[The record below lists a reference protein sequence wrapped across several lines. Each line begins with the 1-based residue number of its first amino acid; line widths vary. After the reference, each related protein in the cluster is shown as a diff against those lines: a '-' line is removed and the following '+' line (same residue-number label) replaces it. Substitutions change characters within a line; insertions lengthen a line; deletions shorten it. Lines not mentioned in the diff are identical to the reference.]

1 MKKIFPLM
9 IALVFS
15 FQARVHADEG
25 MWLLSLIGQVNMDEM
40 TEMGLQ
46 LTAEQIYS
54 INQAS
59 LKDAV
64 GALDRGS
71 CTAELVS
78 PDGLLLTNHHCG
90 YGEIQSHSSL
100 EHDYLKD
107 GFWAMTRDEELP
119 NEGKTITF
127 LVRMEEVTDRI
138 APELNE
144 EMAMQA
150 RASKIR
156 SLTET
161 ITEEATEGTHYEAR
175 VRSMFNGN
183 RFFLF
188 VTETYRDVRLV
199 GAPPESIGKFGH
211 DTDNWMWPRHTGDFS
226 MFRVYTGPDGLPA
239 DYSADNVPMKS
250 KHYLPISM
258 DGYEK
263 GDFTMVMGF
272 PGSTSRYMT
281 SWEIQESLEI
291 DHPIRIQVRGIKLDL
306 MMQDMQADEKVRI
319 QYASKHSRSS
329 NYWKNSIGMSKG
341 LKKLNV
347 TEKKRKIEA
356 DFTAWVNQ
364 DEERKALYGNALND
378 IQTAVEGR
386 AELQVASSYMIE
398 AYFLGMETVMFGR
411 SLRELEMTLAD
422 PEPDQEQIAKITT
435 GLKESA
441 ERFYKDYNPPT
452 DKKVMTAMVNLMI
465 EEVADEYQPSSILEV
480 KTKYKGDAVKYV
492 DNYFKKSILTDQT
505 RYNAFMDNPSL
516 KVLKKDPGYQ
526 AVLAS
531 QKLYEIG
538 GKMAQFEEGYS
549 RGTRLF
555 LKGLVEMSPEKDFY
569 SDANSTMRMNYGVVG
584 DYYPRDA
591 VLYTHYTTL
600 KGVMEK
606 EDPNNFEF
614 VVPDRL
620 KEFYKSKD
628 YGPYGVDGTLNIC
641 FTSNNDITGGN
652 SGSPV
657 MNGNGELLGIA
668 FDGNWEA
675 MSGDVAFE
683 TELQKCINV
692 DIRYV
697 LFVIDKYA
705 GAKHLVDEMTLVSSP
720 AEEAEPAQEA
730 APAEEAVPVAEATT
744 VE

>member
-1 MKKIFPLM
+1 MKKIFLLAT
-9 IALVFS
+9 ALVFS
-15 FQARVHADEG
+15 FQTRVHADEG
-25 MWLLSLIGQVNMDEM
+25 MWLLSLIAQVNMDEM

-54 INQAS
+54 VNQAS
-59 LKDAV
+59 IKDAI

-90 YGEIQSHSSL
+90 YGEIQNHSSL

-107 GFWAMTRDEELP
+107 GFWAMTREEELP

-138 APELNE
+138 VPELNE
-144 EMAMQA
+144 QMGMQE
-150 RASKIR
+150 RASRVR
-156 SLTET
+156 SLTEE
-161 ITEEATEGTHYEAR
+161 IVAEATEGNAYEAQ

-183 RFFLF
+183 RYFLF

-226 MFRVYTGPDGLPA
+226 IFRVYTAPDGTPA
-239 DYSADNVPMKS
+239 DYSPDNVPLKS

-258 DGYEK
+258 KGYEK
-263 GDFTMVMGF
+263 GDFAMVMGF

-291 DHPIRIQVRGIKLDL
+291 DHPIRIQVRGIKQDL
-306 MMQDMQADEKVRI
+306 MMEDMLASEKVRI

-329 NYWKNSIGMSKG
+329 NYWKNSIGMMQA
-341 LKKLNV
+341 LKKLNI
-347 TEKKRKIEA
+347 TEKKQKEEEE
-356 DFTAWVNQ
+356 FTRWVNLNE
-364 DEERKALYGNALND
+364 DRKALYGSALSD

-386 AELQVASSYMIE
+386 RELQIASSYIVE
-398 AYFLGMETVMFGR
+398 AYFLGMETVLFGR
-411 SLRELEMTLAD
+411 SLRELQMVLSD
-422 PEPDQEQIAKITT
+422 PEPDPEQIGRITEA
-435 GLKESA
+435 LKERA
-441 ERFYKDYNPPT
+441 EGFFKDYNAPT
-452 DKKVMTAMVNLMI
+452 DKKVMTAMIGILINELD
-465 EEVADEYQPSSILEV
+465 DEFLPSSILEV
-480 KTKYKGDAVKYV
+480 KNKYKGDAAKYV
-492 DNYFKKSILTDQT
+492 DNYFKKSILTDQA

-516 KVLKKDPGYQ
+516 KALEKDPGYK
-526 AVLAS
+526 AVIAS
-531 QKLYEIG
+531 QKLYEVG
-538 GKMAQFEEGYS
+538 GMMAQFEESYQ
-549 RGTRLF
+549 RGARLY
-555 LKGLVEMSPEKDFY
+555 LKGLVEMYPDRDFY
-569 SDANSTMRMNYGVVG
+569 SDANSTMRMNYGTVG

-591 VLYTHYTTL
+591 VLYKHYTTL
-600 KGVMEK
+600 TGVMEK
-606 EDPNNFEF
+606 EDPDNFEF
-614 VVPDRL
+614 VVSDRL
-620 KEFYKSKD
+620 KEFYETKD
-628 YGPYGVDGTLNIC
+628 YGPYGVDGSLNVC
-641 FTSNNDITGGN
+641 FTTNNDITGGN

-657 MNGNGELLGIA
+657 MNAHGELIGIA

-683 TELQKCINV
+683 PELQKCINV

-705 GAKHLVDEMTLVSSP
+705 GAGHLVDEMTLVD
-720 AEEAEPAQEA
+720 
-730 APAEEAVPVAEATT
+730 
-744 VE
+744 

>member
-1 MKKIFPLM
+1 MRKLFLLVTG
-9 IALVFS
+9 LVFA
-15 FQARVHADEG
+15 FQVRVHADEG
-25 MWLLSLIGQVNMDEM
+25 MWLLSLIGQMNMDEM

-64 GALDRGS
+64 GALDGGS

-90 YGEIQSHSSL
+90 YGEIQSHSSV
-100 EHDYLKD
+100 EHDYLKN

-119 NEGKTITF
+119 NEGKTISF
-127 LVRMEEVTDRI
+127 LVRMEEVSDRI
-138 APELNE
+138 VPELNE
-144 EMAMQA
+144 EMNSQA

-161 ITEEATEGTHYEAR
+161 IAAEATEGTHYEAR

-188 VTETYRDVRLV
+188 VIETYRDVRLV

-226 MFRVYTGPDGLPA
+226 MFRVYTGPDGMPA
-239 DYSADNVPMKS
+239 DYSTENIPLKP
-250 KHYLPISM
+250 KHHLPISM
-258 DGYEK
+258 KGYEK
-263 GDFTMVMGF
+263 GDFTMVLGF

-281 SWEIQESLEI
+281 SWEIQESLEV
-291 DHPIRIQVRGIKLDL
+291 DHPIRIQVRGVKQDL
-306 MMQDMQADEKVRI
+306 MMEDMLADDKVRI
-319 QYASKHSRSS
+319 QYSSKHSRSS

-341 LKKLNV
+341 LKKLKV
-347 TEKKRKIEA
+347 ADKKQELEAAFTE
-356 DFTAWVNQ
+356 WVNQ
-364 DEERKALYGNALND
+364 DAERKALYGNALTD
-378 IQTAVEGR
+378 IQSAVEGR
-386 AELQVASSYMIE
+386 KEFQVASSYVIE
-398 AYFLGMETVMFGR
+398 AYFLGMETVMAGR
-411 SLRELEMTLAD
+411 NLRQLEMAMAE
-422 PEPDQEQIAKITT
+422 PEPDQEEVQRIASA
-435 GLKESA
+435 LKESSA
-441 ERFYKDYNPPT
+441 RFFKDYNAPT
-452 DKKVMTAMVNLMI
+452 DKKIMTAMVDLLI
-465 EEVADEYQPSSILEV
+465 SELDDEYLPSSIKEV
-480 KTKYKGDAVKYV
+480 KAKYKGNAAKYV
-492 DNYFKKSILTDQT
+492 DNYFKKSFLTDQS

-516 KVLKKDPGYQ
+516 KVLRKDPGYK
-526 AVLAS
+526 AVQAS
-531 QKLYEIG
+531 QILYEIG
-538 GKMAQFEEGYS
+538 GKMGQFEESYA
-549 RGTRLF
+549 RGSRLF
-555 LKGLVEMSPEKDFY
+555 LKGLVEMYPEKDFY
-569 SDANSTMRMNYGVVG
+569 SDANSTIRMNYGVVG
-584 DYYPRDA
+584 DYFARDA

-600 KGVMEK
+600 EGVMEK

-614 VVPDRL
+614 VVSDRL
-620 KEFYKSKD
+620 KELYEAKD
-628 YGPYGVDGTLNIC
+628 YGRYGVDGQMNVC

-657 MNGNGELLGIA
+657 MNAHGELLGLA

-705 GAKHLVDEMTLVSSP
+705 GAGHLVEEMTLVD
-720 AEEAEPAQEA
+720 
-730 APAEEAVPVAEATT
+730 
-744 VE
+744 

>member
-1 MKKIFPLM
+1 MKKIVLLAA
-9 IALVFS
+9 ALIFS
-15 FQARVHADEG
+15 IQTRVHADEG
-25 MWLLSLIGQVNMDEM
+25 MWLLSLIAQVNMDEM

-46 LTAEQIYS
+46 LTSEQIYS

-90 YGEIQSHSSL
+90 YGEIQNHSSL

-127 LVRMEEVTDRI
+127 LVRMEEVTERI
-138 APELNE
+138 VPELNE
-144 EMAMQA
+144 QMGMQE
-150 RASKIR
+150 RASLVR
-156 SLTET
+156 SIMEE
-161 ITEEATEGTHYEAR
+161 ITSEATEGNDYEAQ

-183 RFFLF
+183 RYFLF
-188 VTETYRDVRLV
+188 VTLTYRDIRLV

-226 MFRVYTGPDGLPA
+226 MFRVYTAPDGSPA
-239 DYSADNVPMKS
+239 DYSPENVPLKS
-250 KHYLPISM
+250 KHYLHISLK
-258 DGYEK
+258 GYEK
-263 GDFTMVMGF
+263 GDFAMVMGF

-306 MMQDMQADEKVRI
+306 MMEDMMADEKVRI

-329 NYWKNSIGMSKG
+329 NYWKNSIGMSKA
-341 LKKLNV
+341 LKKLKI
-347 TEKKRKIEA
+347 TEKKQKEEA
-356 DFTAWVNQ
+356 DFTQWIEQ
-364 DEERKALYGNALND
+364 DEERKALYGNALSD
-378 IQTAVEGR
+378 IQTTVESR
-386 AELQVASSYMIE
+386 KDLQITSSYIIE

-411 SLRELEMTLAD
+411 SLRELQMVLSD
-422 PEPDQEQIAKITT
+422 PEPDQEQIDRVTAA
-435 GLKESA
+435 LKERA
-441 ERFYKDYNPPT
+441 EGFFKDYNAPT
-452 DKKVMTAMVNLMI
+452 DKKVMTAMIGILI
-465 EEVADEYQPSSILEV
+465 DELDDEYLPSSILEV
-480 KTKYKGDAVKYV
+480 KNKYKGDAAKYV
-492 DNYFKKSILTDQT
+492 DNYFKKSILTDQA

-516 KVLKKDPGYQ
+516 KALEKDPGYQ
-526 AVLAS
+526 AFLGS
-531 QKLYEIG
+531 QVLYELG
-538 GKMAQFEEGYS
+538 GKMAQLEESYQ
-549 RGTRLF
+549 RGARLY
-555 LKGLVEMSPEKDFY
+555 LKGLIEMYPEKDFY

-584 DYYPRDA
+584 DYFPRDA
-591 VLYTHYTTL
+591 VLYKHYTTL
-600 KGVMEK
+600 EGVMEK

-614 VVPDRL
+614 VVSEKL

-628 YGPYGVDGTLNIC
+628 YGPYGVDGTLNVC
-641 FTSNNDITGGN
+641 FTTNNDITGGN

-657 MNGNGELLGIA
+657 MNANGELIGIA

-683 TELQKCINV
+683 PELQKCINV

-705 GAKHLVDEMTLVSSP
+705 GADHLVDEMTLV
-720 AEEAEPAQEA
+720 E
-730 APAEEAVPVAEATT
+730 
-744 VE
+744 

>member
-1 MKKIFPLM
+1 MRKFFLLS
-9 IALVFS
+9 IAFVLT
-15 FQARVHADEG
+15 FQVKVLADEG

-46 LTAEQIYS
+46 LTADQIYS
-54 INQAS
+54 INHAS

-90 YGEIQSHSSL
+90 YGEIQNHSSV

-107 GFWAMTRDEELP
+107 GFWAMSRDEELP

-138 APELNE
+138 VPELNE
-144 EMAMQA
+144 EMGMQE
-150 RASKIR
+150 RASKVR
-156 SLTET
+156 SLSEV
-161 ITEEATEGTHYEAR
+161 ITNEATEGNHYEAV

-183 RFFLF
+183 RYFLF
-188 VTETYRDVRLV
+188 VTETYRDIRLV

-226 MFRVYTGPDGLPA
+226 MFRVYTGPDGKPA
-239 DYSADNVPMKS
+239 DYSPDNIPLKS
-250 KHYLPISM
+250 KYYLPISM
-258 DGYEK
+258 KGYDK
-263 GDFTMVMGF
+263 GDFAMVMGF

-291 DHPIRIQVRGIKLDL
+291 DHPVRIQVRGIKLGL
-306 MMQDMQADEKVRI
+306 MMEDMQKDEKVRI

-329 NYWKNSIGMSKG
+329 NYWKNSIGMMEA
-341 LKKLNV
+341 LKKLKV
-347 TEKKRKIEA
+347 TEQKQQQEA
-356 DFTAWVNQ
+356 EFTEWVNQ
-364 DEERKALYGNALND
+364 DVERQAEYGNALSD
-378 IQTAVEGR
+378 IHTAIEGR
-386 AELQVASSYMIE
+386 KDLQRASSYIIE

-411 SLRELEMTLAD
+411 NLRELEMALAD
-422 PEPDQEQIAKITT
+422 PEPDQDQIEKITAA
-435 GLKESA
+435 LKESA
-441 ERFYKDYNPPT
+441 EGFFKDYNPPT
-452 DKKVMTAMVNLMI
+452 DEKIMTAMINVLI
-465 EEVADEYQPSSILEV
+465 EELDDEYLPASMLEV
-480 KTKYKGDAVKYV
+480 KTKYKGDAIKYV
-492 DNYFKKSILTDQT
+492 EHYFKKSILTDQA

-516 KVLKKDPGYQ
+516 KELRKDPGYQ

-531 QKLYEIG
+531 QVLYEIG
-538 GKMAQFEEGYS
+538 GKMAQFEEGYN
-549 RGTRLF
+549 RGTRLY
-555 LKGLVEMSPEKDFY
+555 LKGLIEMHPEKDFY
-569 SDANSTMRMNYGVVG
+569 SDANSTMRLTYGSVG

-591 VLYTHYTTL
+591 VLYTHFTTL

-614 VVPDRL
+614 VVSPKL
-620 KEFYKSKD
+620 KELYKAKD
-628 YGPYGVDGTLNIC
+628 FGPYGENGTLHVC
-641 FTSNNDITGGN
+641 FTTNNDITGGN

-657 MNGNGELLGIA
+657 INGNGELLGLA

-683 TELQKCINV
+683 PNLQKCINV

-705 GAKHLVDEMTLVSSP
+705 GAKHLVDEMTLVY
-720 AEEAEPAQEA
+720 
-730 APAEEAVPVAEATT
+730 
-744 VE
+744 

>member
-1 MKKIFPLM
+1 MKKFFLLLT
-9 IALVFS
+9 ALVFT

-54 INQAS
+54 VNQSS

-127 LVRMEEVTDRI
+127 LVRMEEVTDQI
-138 APELNE
+138 VPELNE
-144 EMAMQA
+144 NMGMQE
-150 RASKIR
+150 RTSKVR
-156 SLTET
+156 SLTEAIAT
-161 ITEEATEGTHYEAR
+161 EATEGNDYEAR

-183 RFFLF
+183 RYFLF
-188 VTETYRDVRLV
+188 ITQTYRDVRLV

-226 MFRVYTGPDGLPA
+226 MFRVYTAPDGSPA
-239 DYSADNVPMKS
+239 EYSPENIPLKS
-250 KHYLPISM
+250 KHHLPISTK
-258 DGYEK
+258 GYEM
-263 GDFTMVMGF
+263 GDFTMVMGY
-272 PGSTSRYMT
+272 PGGTSRYMT
-281 SWEIQESLEI
+281 SWEVQESLEI
-291 DHPIRIQVRGIKLDL
+291 DHPIRIQVRGIKLEL
-306 MMQDMQADEKVRI
+306 MMEDMQASEKVRI

-329 NYWKNSIGMSKG
+329 NYWKNSIGMMQA
-341 LKKLNV
+341 LKKLKV
-347 TEKKRKIEA
+347 TEKKQQEEV
-356 DFTAWVNQ
+356 DFTQWIDQ
-364 DEERKALYGNALND
+364 DEERQALYGNALSD

-386 AELQVASSYMIE
+386 RDLQIASSYIIE

-411 SLRELEMTLAD
+411 NLRELQMVLGD
-422 PEPDQEQIAKITT
+422 PEPDQEQIDRVTT
-435 GLKESA
+435 ALKERA
-441 ERFYKDYNPPT
+441 ESFFKDYNSPT
-452 DKKVMTAMVNLMI
+452 DKKIMTAMVQLLI
-465 EEVADEYQPSSILEV
+465 DELDDEYLPSSILEV
-480 KTKYKGDAVKYV
+480 KDKYKGDAAKYV
-492 DNYFKKSILTDQT
+492 DMYFKKSFLTDQA

-516 KVLKKDPGYQ
+516 KVLEKDPGYK
-526 AVLAS
+526 AVMGT
-531 QKLYEIG
+531 QKLYEVG
-538 GKMAQFEEGYS
+538 GKMAQFEEPFS
-549 RGTRLF
+549 RGSRLY
-555 LKGLVEMSPEKDFY
+555 LKGRIEMYPDKDFY

-600 KGVMEK
+600 EGVMEK

-614 VVPDRL
+614 VVSERL
-620 KEFYKSKD
+620 KEFFESKD
-628 YGPYGVDGTLNIC
+628 YGPYGENGTLNVC
-641 FTSNNDITGGN
+641 FTTNNDITGGN

-657 MNGNGELLGIA
+657 MNANGELIGIA

-705 GAKHLVDEMTLVSSP
+705 GAGHLVDEMTLVD
-720 AEEAEPAQEA
+720 
-730 APAEEAVPVAEATT
+730 
-744 VE
+744 

>member
-1 MKKIFPLM
+1 MRKIFLLM
-9 IALVFS
+9 TALVFT

-127 LVRMEEVTDRI
+127 LVRMEEVTDQI
-138 APELNE
+138 VPELNE
-144 EMAMQA
+144 KMGMQE
-150 RASKIR
+150 RASKVR
-156 SLTET
+156 SLTEA
-161 ITEEATEGTHYEAR
+161 ISAEATEGNDYEAR

-183 RFFLF
+183 RYFLF
-188 VTETYRDVRLV
+188 ITQTYRDVRLV

-226 MFRVYTGPDGLPA
+226 MFRVYTAPDGSSA
-239 DYSADNVPMKS
+239 DYSPENIPLKS
-250 KHYLPISM
+250 KHHLPISM
-258 DGYEK
+258 KGYEM
-263 GDFTMVMGF
+263 GDFAMVMGF

-281 SWEIQESLEI
+281 SWEVQESLEI

-306 MMQDMQADEKVRI
+306 MMEDMQASEKVRI

-329 NYWKNSIGMSKG
+329 NYWKNSIGMSKA
-341 LKKLNV
+341 LKKLKV
-347 TEKKRKIEA
+347 TEKKQQEEA
-356 DFTAWVNQ
+356 DFTQWIDQ
-364 DEERKALYGNALND
+364 DEERKALYGNALSD

-386 AELQVASSYMIE
+386 KDLQIASSYIIE

-411 SLRELEMTLAD
+411 NLRELQMLLGD
-422 PEPDQEQIAKITT
+422 PEPDQEQIDRVTT
-435 GLKESA
+435 ALKERA
-441 ERFYKDYNPPT
+441 ESFYKDYNAPT
-452 DKKVMTAMVNLMI
+452 DKKIMTAMVQLLIDELDDANL
-465 EEVADEYQPSSILEV
+465 PSSILEV
-480 KTKYKGDAVKYV
+480 KDKYKGDAAKYV
-492 DNYFKKSILTDQT
+492 DMYFKKSILTDQD

-516 KVLKKDPGYQ
+516 KVLEKDPGYK
-526 AVLAS
+526 AVTGT
-531 QKLYEIG
+531 QKLYELG
-538 GKMAQFEEGYS
+538 GKMAQFEEPYS
-549 RGTRLF
+549 RGSRLY
-555 LKGLVEMSPEKDFY
+555 LKGKVEMYPEKDFY

-584 DYYPRDA
+584 DYLPRDA

-600 KGVMEK
+600 EGVMEK
-606 EDPNNFEF
+606 EDPGNFEF
-614 VVPDRL
+614 VVSERL
-620 KEFYKSKD
+620 KEFYETKE
-628 YGPYGVDGTLNIC
+628 YGPYGENGKLHIC
-641 FTSNNDITGGN
+641 FTTNNDITGGN

-657 MNGNGELLGIA
+657 MNANGELIGIA

-705 GAKHLVDEMTLVSSP
+705 GAGHLVNEMTLV
-720 AEEAEPAQEA
+720 E
-730 APAEEAVPVAEATT
+730 
-744 VE
+744 

>member
-1 MKKIFPLM
+1 MKKIFLFVT
-9 IALVFS
+9 ALVFA
-15 FQARVHADEG
+15 FQIRVYADEG

-90 YGEIQSHSSL
+90 YGEIQNHSSL

-107 GFWAMTRDEELP
+107 GFWAMSRDEELP

-138 APELNE
+138 VPELNE
-144 EMAMQA
+144 QMGMQE
-150 RASKIR
+150 RASKVR
-156 SLTET
+156 SLTQT
-161 ITEEATEGTHYEAR
+161 IIDEATEGNEYEAS

-183 RFFLF
+183 RYFLF
-188 VTETYRDVRLV
+188 ITQTYRDVRLV

-226 MFRVYTGPDGLPA
+226 MFRVYTGPDGKPA
-239 DYSADNVPMKS
+239 DYSPDNIPLKS
-250 KHYLPISM
+250 KHHLPISM
-258 DGYEK
+258 KGYEM
-263 GDFTMVMGF
+263 GDFAMVMGF
-272 PGSTSRYMT
+272 PGRTSRYMT
-281 SWEIQESLEI
+281 SWEVQESLEI
-291 DHPIRIQVRGIKLDL
+291 DHPIRIQVRGIKLEL
-306 MMQDMQADEKVRI
+306 MMEDMMADEKVRI

-341 LKKLNV
+341 LKKLKV
-347 TEKKRKIEA
+347 TEKKQQEEA
-356 DFTAWVNQ
+356 DFTAWLNQ
-364 DEERKALYGNALND
+364 DEERIALYGSALSD
-378 IQTAVEGR
+378 IQIAVEGR
-386 AELQVASSYMIE
+386 KDLMIAFSYLVE
-398 AYFLGMETVMFGR
+398 AYYQGMETVGFGR
-411 SLRELEMTLAD
+411 NLRQLEMALSD
-422 PEPDQEQIAKITT
+422 PEPDQEEIEALTSSM
-435 GLKESA
+435 KESA
-441 ERFYKDYNPPT
+441 AGFFKDYNAPT
-452 DKKVMTAMVNLMI
+452 DKKIMTAMIKLLIDELDDQNL
-465 EEVADEYQPSSILEV
+465 PSSVLEV
-480 KTKYKGDAVKYV
+480 KNKYKGDAAKYV
-492 DNYFKKSILTDQT
+492 DNYFKKSILTDQV

-516 KVLKKDPGYQ
+516 KVLEKDPGYK
-526 AVLAS
+526 AVQGF
-531 QKLYEIG
+531 QKIIEVRG
-538 GKMAQFEEGYS
+538 NMGQFEESYA
-549 RGTRLF
+549 RGTRLY
-555 LKGLVEMSPEKDFY
+555 LKGLIEMNPEKDFY
-569 SDANSTMRMNYGVVG
+569 SDANSTMRLNYGVVG

-600 KGVMEK
+600 EGVMEK

-614 VVPDRL
+614 VVSERL
-620 KEFYKSKD
+620 KEFYQSKD
-628 YGPYGVDGTLNIC
+628 YGPYGVDGTLHVC
-641 FTSNNDITGGN
+641 FTTNNDITGGN

-657 MNGNGELLGIA
+657 MNANGELIGIA

-683 TELQKCINV
+683 PDLQKCINV

-705 GAKHLVDEMTLVSSP
+705 GAGHLVDEMTLV
-720 AEEAEPAQEA
+720 E
-730 APAEEAVPVAEATT
+730 
-744 VE
+744 

>member
-1 MKKIFPLM
+1 MRKLVLLVIG
-9 IALVFS
+9 LVFA
-15 FQARVHADEG
+15 FQMRVHADEG

-64 GALDRGS
+64 GALDGGS

-90 YGEIQSHSSL
+90 YGEIQNHSSL
-100 EHDYLKD
+100 EHDYLKN

-119 NEGKTITF
+119 NEGKTISF
-127 LVRMEEVTDRI
+127 LVRMEEVSDRI

-144 EMAMQA
+144 EMNFQA

-161 ITEEATEGTHYEAR
+161 ISAEATEGTHYEAR

-226 MFRVYTGPDGLPA
+226 MFRIYTGPDGLPA
-239 DYSADNVPMKS
+239 DYSPENIPLKS
-250 KHYLPISM
+250 KHYLPISLK
-258 DGYEK
+258 GYEK

-281 SWEIQESLEI
+281 SWEIQESLEV

-306 MMQDMQADEKVRI
+306 MMADMQADEKVRI

-341 LKKLNV
+341 LKKLKV
-347 TEKKRKIEA
+347 AEKKQELETA
-356 DFTAWVNQ
+356 FTEWVNQ
-364 DEERKALYGNALND
+364 NEERKALYGNALSD
-378 IQTAVEGR
+378 IQSAVEGR
-386 AELQVASSYMIE
+386 RELQIASSYIIE
-398 AYFLGMETVMFGR
+398 AYFYGFETVMAGR
-411 SLRELEMTLAD
+411 NLRQLEMVLAD
-422 PEPDQEQIAKITT
+422 PEPDQEEVQRVA
-435 GLKESA
+435 GALKESSA
-441 ERFYKDYNPPT
+441 RFFKDYNAPT
-452 DKKVMTAMVNLMI
+452 DKKVMTAMVSLLI
-465 EEVADEYQPSSILEV
+465 EELNDEYLPSSIQEV
-480 KTKYKGDAVKYV
+480 KTKYKGDAAKYV
-492 DNYFKKSILTDQT
+492 DNYFKKSFLTDQA

-516 KVLKKDPGYQ
+516 KVLRKDPGYQ

-531 QKLYEIG
+531 QILYEIG
-538 GKMAQFEEGYS
+538 GKMGQFEEAYD
-549 RGTRLF
+549 RGSRLF
-555 LKGLVEMSPEKDFY
+555 LKGLVEMYPDKDFY

-584 DYYPRDA
+584 DYFPRDA

-600 KGVMEK
+600 EGVMEK

-614 VVPDRL
+614 VVSERL
-620 KEFYKSKD
+620 KELYKAKD
-628 YGPYGVDGTLNIC
+628 YGPYGVNGQMNVC

-657 MNGNGELLGIA
+657 MNAHGELLGLA

-683 TELQKCINV
+683 TKLQKCINV

-705 GAKHLVDEMTLVSSP
+705 GAGHLVKEMTL
-720 AEEAEPAQEA
+720 AD
-730 APAEEAVPVAEATT
+730 
-744 VE
+744 